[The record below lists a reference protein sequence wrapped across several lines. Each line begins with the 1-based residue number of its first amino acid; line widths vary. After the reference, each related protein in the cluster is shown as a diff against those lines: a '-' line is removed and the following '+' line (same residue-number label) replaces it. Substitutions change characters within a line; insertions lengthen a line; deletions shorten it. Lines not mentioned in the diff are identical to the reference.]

1 MFNYGEK
8 LFDIFNDQKFL
19 DDVCQRLKV
28 LIVNQIEACKLFIR
42 GR

>member
-8 LFDIFNDQKFL
+8 LFDIFSDEKFL

-28 LIVNQIEACKLFIR
+28 LCDNHLEECKLYIR

>member
-8 LFDIFNDQKFL
+8 LFDVFNDETFM
-19 DDVCQRLKV
+19 DNVCQRLKV
-28 LIVNQIEACKLFIR
+28 LCNNHIEKCRLFIR

>member
-8 LFDIFNDQKFL
+8 LFDIFSDEKFV

-28 LIVNQIEACKLFIR
+28 LCDNHLEACKLFIR

>member
-8 LFDIFNDQKFL
+8 LFDVFSDQNFL
-19 DDVCQRLKV
+19 DGVCQRLKV
-28 LIVNQIEACKLFIR
+28 LCENHLETCKLFIR

>member
-8 LFDIFNDQKFL
+8 LFDVFNDQKFI
-19 DDVCQRLKV
+19 DSVCQRLKV
-28 LIVNQIEACKLFIR
+28 LCDNQMENCQLFIY

>member
-8 LFDIFNDQKFL
+8 LFDVFSDQTFL
-19 DDVCQRLKV
+19 DGVCQRLKV
-28 LIVNQIEACKLFIR
+28 LCENQLEACKLFIR

>member
-8 LFDIFNDQKFL
+8 LFDIFSDEKFV

-28 LIVNQIEACKLFIR
+28 LCDNQLEACKLFIR